1 MRAEAVAKG
10 LAAMEC
16 PAPETHPWVTPLR
29 PAKVAVVSTAGLC
42 HRGDPPFSFGG
53 SDYRVIDREDSRDVV
68 MSHISTNFDR
78 SGFAQDLNVVLP
90 LQRLDELAE
99 EGVIGSVSRWH
110 YSFMGATDP
119 AQMASASSAL
129 ADVMMRD
136 EVDVVLLVPV

>member
-1 MRAEAVAKG
+1 MRAEEVAKG

-16 PAPETHPWVTPLR
+16 PPPQTHPWVEPAQG
-29 PAKVAVVSTAGLC
+29 AKVAVVSTAGLC

-53 SDYRVIDREDSRDVV
+53 ADYRVIDRQDARDVV

-78 SGFAQDLNVVLP
+78 SGFTQDLNVVLP
-90 LQRLDELAE
+90 LERLDELA
-99 EGVIGSVSRWH
+99 GQGAIGSVSRWH

-119 AQMASASSAL
+119 AQMAPAVGAL
-129 ADVMMRD
+129 VDVMMRD